1 MLKVLNG
8 AWWIVI
14 YELFITV
21 GHIGVFTCGTI
32 PQYRIA
38 AGISHFINSIN
49 ERERVNILK
58 RYNHTDGNLFS
69 IKHPII
75 NYSN

>member
-21 GHIGVFTCGTI
+21 GHIGVFTSGAI

-38 AGISHFINSIN
+38 AGISPFYNSMM
-49 ERERVNILK
+49 REKEEI
-58 RYNHTDGNLFS
+58 Y
-69 IKHPII
+69 
-75 NYSN
+75 